1 MANTPSLKA
10 SARLVLSMA
19 PFSVM
24 LLLAFVGGAR
34 HMLQT
39 MLPAGIARTARF
51 PATSL
56 IHRSAWNRNSA
67 NFAFWGFSEVRIQDA
82 AQPRPYA
89 ECILM

>member
-19 PFSVM
+19 PLSVM

-39 MLPAGIARTARF
+39 RLQVGIARTARF
-51 PATSL
+51 PVPSL
-56 IHRSAWNRNSA
+56 IHPSAWKGNSRK
-67 NFAFWGFSEVRIQDA
+67 FAS
-82 AQPRPYA
+82 
-89 ECILM
+89 LT